1 VATTTSSSSD
11 PAGQF
16 SAPRFYHECPNSQ
29 QYIKSMKRKMNKNL
43 MHDSRG
49 FSLIEVLLGISIFM
63 IGMLGVT
70 ALNISSLKSNT
81 FSGNLSEATMIAA
94 SQIEELMAMDFDDIA
109 AGGADGTDQDVDDD
123 GMDDDDPDD
132 TATDIDGKS
141 NFGLDDIE
149 ANADASE
156 AGVGKNDIYT
166 VYWNVAENEP
176 ISTDPARTK
185 TINVIVRWLIKD
197 EPRQISMSIIRMK
210 EE

>member
-1 VATTTSSSSD
+1 
-11 PAGQF
+11 
-16 SAPRFYHECPNSQ
+16 
-29 QYIKSMKRKMNKNL
+29 MKREKNNKR
-43 MHDSRG
+43 MQDCRG

-94 SQIEELMAMDFDDIA
+94 TQIEELMAMDFDDIA

-149 ANADASE
+149 ANADASK

-197 EPRQISMSIIRMK
+197 EPRQINMSVIRMK